1 LKRCFLNSEQSTFF
15 FISRRYAC
23 GVIAAALYLILCLS
37 QAGIMPDCLSALG
50 MNTAYTTQPWAGIS
64 VSPPVMLQALVLALA
79 LQVKS
84 LLWPWLVLKNYGTL
98 TATFD

>member
-1 LKRCFLNSEQSTFF
+1 
-15 FISRRYAC
+15 
-23 GVIAAALYLILCLS
+23 
-37 QAGIMPDCLSALG
+37 
-50 MNTAYTTQPWAGIS
+50 MNMAYTTQPWAGIS

-98 TATFD
+98 TATFDYQV